1 MSAVLAWIFLCT
13 TAVALTGWWNATQK
27 IVSMETIVDLLS
39 DKKFD
44 DPA

>member
-1 MSAVLAWIFLCT
+1 MSAVLAVILFCT
-13 TAVALTGWWNATQK
+13 TVIALVGWWNATQK

-39 DKKFD
+39 AKKFD